1 MVGEY
6 FRHNYSHSSCNRN
19 LHVGYINDGKRNK
32 RRCSLLIYA
41 DINEYF
47 RHNYSHSSYNR
58 KLHVGFI
65 NDGERNKRR
74 HNLLIYAVISDTLV
88 TFC

>member
-1 MVGEY
+1 MG
-6 FRHNYSHSSCNRN
+6 F
-19 LHVGYINDGKRNK
+19 INDGKKNK
-32 RRCSLLIYA
+32 RQYSLLIYA
-41 DINEYF
+41 DINEFF

-58 KLHVGFI
+58 KLYVGFI